1 MLDIL
6 AGRKHRR
13 NVSGE
18 IYIDGSPIPSS
29 FKYMVGYVVQDDI
42 LSGTLTVR
50 ENLMFSA
57 NLRLSSDVSLTERE
71 NRVEKVIDE
80 LGLKSCA
87 DTRIGTEFLRGIS
100 GGERKRTC
108 IAMELVLQPKI
119 LFLDEPTTGLDA
131 STARNV
137 MQCLNQLSKCGRTII
152 FSIHQPRFSIY
163 KLFDSVLLMSKGFC
177 VYQGLTENL
186 LDYFQQLNYQYELHD
201 NPADFAL
208 DVLID
213 AEQNP
218 YQLNQLIETY
228 ENSSMFNEIQNTI
241 KQNSLRQI
249 FPSKPKRSITREISY
264 VSIRTLTNAIRNPEL
279 FLSQTIVVTLLG
291 LLVGLVFYQMNLSFE
306 TGISNR
312 LGAIFVMI
320 VSQIFSSVTALESL
334 LKERVLFIH
343 VIDNYWSKLVFF

>member
-1 MLDIL
+1 
-6 AGRKHRR
+6 
-13 NVSGE
+13 
-18 IYIDGSPIPSS
+18 
-29 FKYMVGYVVQDDI
+29 MVGYVVQDDI

-57 NLRLSSDVSLTERE
+57 NLRLSSDVSLAERE
-71 NRVEKVIDE
+71 NRVEKIIDE
-80 LGLKSCA
+80 LGLRSCA
-87 DTRIGTEFLRGIS
+87 DTRIGTEFLRGVS

-108 IAMELVLQPKI
+108 IGMELVLQPKL

-152 FSIHQPRFSIY
+152 FSIHQPRFSIF
-163 KLFDSVLLMSKGFC
+163 KLFDCVLLMSKGFC
-177 VYQGLTENL
+177 VYQGLTDNL
-186 LDYFQQLNYQYELHD
+186 LDYFNQLNYQCELHD

-218 YQLNQLIETY
+218 QQLKQLIETY
-228 ENSSMFNEIQNTI
+228 ESSSMFNNIQNSI
-241 KQNSLRQI
+241 NQNPLKPPLR
-249 FPSKPKRSITREISY
+249 SRTKRSIRREIHH
-264 VSIRTLTNAIRNPEL
+264 VSIRTITNAIRNPEL
-279 FLSQTIVVTLLG
+279 FVSQAFVVILLG
-291 LLVGLVFYQMNLSFE
+291 LLVGLVFYQINLSIE

-320 VSQIFSSVTALESL
+320 ASQIFSSVTALESL

-343 VIDNYWSKLVFF
+343 VKILAFQILFFSVT